1 MWGSCMVEHRSI
13 LILGGARSGKSR
25 YAIEQALAIGDRVGF
40 VATAEALDAEM
51 TRRIARHR
59 QERPPHWVT
68 VEAPTDLVGAVQ
80 DLTSRVD
87 TLIIDC
93 LTIWVANRCQR
104 ESADDALLA
113 DADALADLVKARRV
127 TMLLVSNEVGQ
138 GVHPETELGLRFRD
152 LLGVVNQRVAA
163 AADQV
168 VLMVAGLPV
177 TAKGV

>member
-1 MWGSCMVEHRSI
+1 MSEPRST

-25 YAIEQALAIGDRVGF
+25 YAIEQALATGGRVAF
-40 VATAEALDAEM
+40 IATAEALDAEM
-51 TRRIARHR
+51 ARRIAHHR
-59 QERPPHWVT
+59 RERPAHWVT